1 MLDYRLALIIKCHIS
16 KDGFIT
22 LSLSFIIFFF
32 SSGVVFRLPIHNTIV
47 CILRRFFLHRLHFIH
62 NERFHSTSHLLPLLL
77 LSIFDHDCLSVFC
90 KASLLLWREWHWWII
105 FGRQL
110 DRFVSVLVHN
120 IYQVVAVFCACS
132 LIHLLFL
139 VPFCNGRFLAFRAI
153 SLRTKGCDI
162 YRRPAHRLPT

>member
-1 MLDYRLALIIKCHIS
+1 MLDYWLALIIKCHIS

-22 LSLSFIIFFF
+22 LSFSFIIFFF
-32 SSGVVFRLPIHNTIV
+32 SSRVVFRLPIHNTIECV
-47 CILRRFFLHRLHFIH
+47 LRRFFLHGLHFIH

-90 KASLLLWREWHWWII
+90 KASLLLRRERHWWII

-120 IYQVVAVFCACS
+120 IYQVVAVSGASS

-139 VPFCNGRFLAFRAI
+139 ALFCNGRFLAFRAI

-162 YRRPAHRLPT
+162 HRGPAERLPT